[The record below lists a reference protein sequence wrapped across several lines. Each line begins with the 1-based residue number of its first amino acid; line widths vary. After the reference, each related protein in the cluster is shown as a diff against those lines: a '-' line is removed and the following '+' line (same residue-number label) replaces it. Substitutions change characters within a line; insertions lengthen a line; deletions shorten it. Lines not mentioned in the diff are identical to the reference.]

1 MPNPFV
7 TIDPIDL
14 GRKKSLDWVEE
25 SCDFRSAPSCRDAGF
40 LSLSL
45 DRKKIRIFFGL
56 ILLSL
61 ALILLKSFWLQVVSG
76 EHYFSLAEDN
86 RIKNEYTKAHR
97 GIIYDR
103 HGKPLVQNLFGF
115 SLSISPSELP
125 KDEEQK
131 GQVLRRIAQ
140 IIGMDY
146 EAITARLKE
155 ADKRYFQP
163 VLIRAGIPYD
173 QAMTI
178 KIEGLSGVRLNID
191 SWRLYPISESLSHLL
206 GYIGKIS
213 PEEYDKFR
221 QDYLLDDNIGKAGL
235 EKQYEKYLRGVHGQK
250 KIEVDALGREKKI
263 VSQTQFVAG
272 DSLML
277 SIDADLQERAY
288 SVMKEKLP
296 RGKGVVIVSNPQDGS
311 ILALVDYP
319 SYDNNLFTGGINL
332 EEYDKLL
339 NDDRNPLFAR
349 SIFGEYP
356 SGSTIKPVMSA
367 AALEEGV
374 VTRNTTVN
382 SNGGIHVGQ
391 WSFPDWKAGGH
402 GVTNVT
408 KAIAQSVNTYF
419 YYVGGGFGGFQGL
432 GLDRIVKYLGLFG
445 LGEKTGIDLPG
456 ERDGF
461 VPTAEWKTEKTGEPW
476 YIGDTYHLSIG
487 QGDLLVT
494 PLQVNNYTSA
504 IANGGKLFSPRL
516 ALGVVHPDGGK
527 EDFSPKVIREVPVS
541 AENLKI
547 VREGM
552 RETITSGSARSMDS
566 LPVQAAGKTGTAQ
579 WHKEKANH
587 AWFTGFAPYDNPSFA
602 ITVLVEEGGEGSSV
616 AVPIAKEIMN
626 WYFSQSR

>member
-1 MPNPFV
+1 MSNPFV

-25 SCDFRSAPSCRDAGF
+25 SCDFQSAPSCRDAGF

-103 HGKPLVQNLFGF
+103 YSKPLVQNLFGF

-125 KDEEQK
+125 KDESQK
-131 GQVLRRIAQ
+131 DLALRRVAQ

-178 KIEGLSGVRLNID
+178 KIEDLPGVRLNID

-213 PEEYDKFR
+213 PEEYDRFR

-277 SIDADLQERAY
+277 SIDADLQEKAY